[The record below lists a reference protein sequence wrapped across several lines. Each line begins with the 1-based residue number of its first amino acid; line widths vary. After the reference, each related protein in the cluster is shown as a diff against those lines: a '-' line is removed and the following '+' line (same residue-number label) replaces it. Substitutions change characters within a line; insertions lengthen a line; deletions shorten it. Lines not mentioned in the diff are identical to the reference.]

1 MRKTTLQISKAK
13 IKRGRKK
20 ELYHCVTLPKPG
32 GGRTRRCFKFT
43 PEGKREAAP
52 QLTVRVRAR
61 QV

>member
-32 GGRTRRCFKFT
+32 GGRTRRFFKFT
-43 PEGKREAAP
+43 PEGKREAE
-52 QLTVRVRAR
+52 TK
-61 QV
+61 